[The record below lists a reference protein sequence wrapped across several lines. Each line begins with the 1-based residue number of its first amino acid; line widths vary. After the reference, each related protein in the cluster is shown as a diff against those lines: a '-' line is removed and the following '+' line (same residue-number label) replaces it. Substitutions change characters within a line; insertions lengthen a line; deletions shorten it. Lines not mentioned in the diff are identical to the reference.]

1 MKMLSLLLI
10 AIGIVLLVVGTVY
23 PLATVI
29 YATPTLNIGSSFP
42 SGTQAT
48 PTLLKGGSGYTVE
61 AYLTVLDVGSLTVKQ
76 VTVTGTGFSQ
86 VVSLTWAHTVNYDKI
101 YTWWTAPT
109 LPDGT
114 VLTFAWHV
122 ETDKGYKADAV
133 SYAKMGGPVGK
144 FYING
149 QEANID
155 SVFTV
160 SSPTLTF
167 SFKATQYGD
176 LVVSAWVGIKCDSPV
191 LDQQVTLNE
200 TTTDTEW
207 TGTFTLPSRGTY
219 TLLGYISYGGNSYR
233 LMSVFSSFDVSEL
246 NLNQGFKLTTGNVV
260 QIAGATI
267 LVVGII
273 MVVLKRQIKLE
284 I

>member
-29 YATPTLNIGSSFP
+29 YATPTLNISPSFP

-48 PTLLKGGSGYTVE
+48 PTLLKGGALYTLE

-76 VTVTGTGFSQ
+76 VTITGTGYSL
-86 VVSLTWAHTVNYDKI
+86 VVPLTWRHTADYDKI
-101 YTWWTAPT
+101 DASWTTPVLPEGT
-109 LPDGT
+109 L
-114 VLTFAWHV
+114 LTFVWHV
-122 ETDKGYKADAV
+122 EAGTYKADAT
-133 SYAKMGGPVGK
+133 SYGKIGGPVGK

-191 LDQQVTLNE
+191 LDQQVTLTE

-233 LMSVFSSFDVSEL
+233 LMSVFSSFNVSEL

-273 MVVLKRQIKLE
+273 MVVLKRQIKLG